1 MPPRWSNVD
10 SLPLLEPLIAQ
21 LTVKP
26 DRSTW
31 VRYSVA
37 LLSVLLALLLMLLLD
52 RWVPMRHSPFL
63 LFFAAVMVS
72 AWCGG
77 LGAGLCATALA
88 ALASAYFFLP
98 PVDDLTLANTA
109 DWVRLGLFLAIALLI
124 TALSSVRRQ
133 LVRAL
138 RRERDLIAA
147 IVGTAGSLI
156 LVLDR
161 HGRIVQFNHAC
172 ERLTGYTFTEV
183 RGKYPWDLFLLPE
196 EIESVKQVFQEL
208 CVSVAPNEYEN
219 DWLAKDGSRHAIAW
233 SNNVLPDE
241 RGAVCCVICT
251 GLDITER
258 KQAERSLQ
266 ETNQAL
272 QALIQASPVAI
283 TVLDRRGIVKRW
295 NPAAETIFGWQA
307 SETLDRVMP
316 TVPADKQT
324 EFLANI
330 AATLNGDLLNGME
343 TYRQRKDGSLIY
355 VGLWTAVLRG
365 ATAEEDSIMSI
376 VADLSERKQAEAAL
390 KLSEERLTSLVE
402 ANVIGILFGDINGG
416 ISEAND
422 EFLRTVAYSREDLQ
436 AGRLQWTK
444 ITPAEYLP
452 LDEKGIREAQLGAG
466 CIPYEKEY
474 IRKDG
479 SRVPVLIG
487 FGLLGEARQQTIAF
501 ILDLTERKQL
511 EQTLRTQAEQ
521 LAQANRMKDEFLA
534 VLSHE
539 LRTPLNSILNWAKM
553 LRARQFDAA
562 TTERALETIER
573 NARLQK
579 QLVDDI
585 LDLLSITQGKVCL
598 QPRPVDLAS
607 IVIAATDAMRP
618 AAAAKSITISQLT
631 SSLPAEQAVAF
642 VVLGDLNRL
651 QQAVWN
657 LLSNAIKFTLEGGRV
672 DVRLAIVDKTG
683 GFREQTESRSQEL
696 GINVIG
702 STSEAGGND
711 AKESQALA
719 LLASPVK
726 QGAITLEG
734 VDDQES
740 EANDHVAAQ
749 AAIDLQRPHT
759 HYAQL
764 SITDTGR
771 GISADFLPFVFD
783 RFRQADSSSTRAE
796 GGLGLGLA
804 IVRQLV
810 ELHGGTIQ
818 AESPG
823 LGQGATFVIT
833 LPLMPNRK
841 E

>member
-1 MPPRWSNVD
+1 
-10 SLPLLEPLIAQ
+10 
-21 LTVKP
+21 
-26 DRSTW
+26 
-31 VRYSVA
+31 
-37 LLSVLLALLLMLLLD
+37 
-52 RWVPMRHSPFL
+52 MRHSPFL
-63 LFFAAVMVS
+63 VFFASVMVS
-72 AWCGG
+72 AWYGG
-77 LGAGLCATALA
+77 LGAGLCATALTSL
-88 ALASAYFFLP
+88 LAAYFFLP
-98 PVDDLTLANTA
+98 PFHAPTLASA
-109 DWVRLGLFLAIALLI
+109 AEWVRLGLFIAIALMM
-124 TALSSVRRQ
+124 TALSSARRR

-156 LVLDR
+156 MVLDR
-161 HGRIVQFNHAC
+161 RGRIVQFNHAC
-172 ERLTGYTFTEV
+172 ERLTGYTFAEV
-183 RGKYPWDLFLLPE
+183 CGKYPWDLFLSVE
-196 EIESVKQVFQEL
+196 DIEPVKQVFQAF
-208 CVSVAPNEYEN
+208 CVSAAPNEYEH
-219 DWLAKDGSRHAIAW
+219 DWLAKDGSRHSIAW

-258 KQAERSLQ
+258 KQTEQSLQ

-307 SETLDRVMP
+307 SETIDRVMP
-316 TVPADKQT
+316 TVPAAKQA
-324 EFLANI
+324 EFLDNI

-365 ATAEEDSIMSI
+365 ATAAEDSIISI
-376 VADLSERKQAEAAL
+376 VADLTERKQAEAAL
-390 KLSEERLTSLVE
+390 KLSQERLNTLVE

-416 ISEAND
+416 ISAAND
-422 EFLRTVAYSREDLQ
+422 EFLRTVGYSREDLQ

-452 LDEKGIREAQLGAG
+452 LDDKGIREAQLGAG

-539 LRTPLNSILNWAKM
+539 LRTPLNSILGWAQM
-553 LRARQFDAA
+553 LRVRQFDAA
-562 TTERALETIER
+562 TTARALETIER
-573 NARLQK
+573 NARLQN

-585 LDLLSITQGKVCL
+585 LDISKITQGKVCL
-598 QPRPVDLAS
+598 RPQPVDLTS
-607 IVIAATDAMRP
+607 VVTAATDAMRP
-618 AAAAKSITISQLT
+618 AAIAKSITIRRLNDAQ
-631 SSLPAEQAVAF
+631 PAERAIAVT
-642 VVLGDLNRL
+642 VLGDPDRL

-657 LLSNAIKFTLEGGRV
+657 LLSNAIKFTSEGGHV
-672 DVRLAIVDKTG
+672 DVQLSIVSKAVG
-683 GFREQTESRSQEL
+683 GREES
-696 GINVIG
+696 GVGVIG

-711 AKESQALA
+711 LQENQELA
-719 LLASPVK
+719 LLALPVK
-726 QGAITLEG
+726 QGAITLARVEN
-734 VDDQES
+734 QKL

-749 AAIDLQRPHT
+749 ATIAPQHLHT
-759 HYAQL
+759 QYAQ
-764 SITDTGR
+764 ITVTDTGK
-771 GISADFLPFVFD
+771 GISAAFLPFVFD

-823 LGQGATFVIT
+823 LGRGATFVIT
-833 LPLMPNRK
+833 LPLMHDSK